1 MLELCVHRDIF
12 IFRRSDTP
20 ARRLENLRDGAV
32 HDFFVTPEGT
42 GTYTVT
48 EGGGFKTGAYP
59 AGETASLGAFHTRT
73 TFKVVGADVP
83 AVRVFVSGRW

>member
-1 MLELCVHRDIF
+1 VTAPCTI
-12 IFRRSDTP
+12 
-20 ARRLENLRDGAV
+20 
-32 HDFFVTPEGT
+32 FFVAPEGT